1 MWRSNTS
8 ALGIFWL
15 RLAEGIPSMQIF
27 DAKATADRLPYDR
40 LIPELATAMRDLRD
54 GRIHA
59 CNRTV
64 LPLPGG
70 GSYLVM
76 PCTDN
81 RYAMTKLVTVTPA
94 NRALGLPTIQGRL
107 MVSDSRTGTPLAV
120 LDGSVV
126 TARRTAAVT
135 LLGIETLLG
144 RGPQRVVLVGTGIQ
158 ARAHAYAMGQRWPG
172 MQLRCVGRTANQA
185 KAFAQELTRDAI
197 DAQATTME
205 RSMDGADVV
214 IAATTSLTP
223 VLPDLVD
230 DRILV
235 VGVGSFT
242 PQMAELPANQ
252 VLRRQVWVDDLAG
265 AQHEAGDLLQ
275 AGVDWSRVASLADAL
290 DDQRKVDG
298 PLLYK
303 TVGHAAWDLAAVRTA
318 MNSQAAMGAP

>member
-1 MWRSNTS
+1 
-8 ALGIFWL
+8 
-15 RLAEGIPSMQIF
+15 MQIL
-27 DAKATADRLPYDR
+27 DAQATADRLPYDR
-40 LIPELATAMRDLRD
+40 LIPALATAMHDLRD

-81 RYAMTKLVTVTPA
+81 RYAMAKLVTVTPA

-144 RGPQRVVLVGTGIQ
+144 RGPQRVVLVGTGTQ
-158 ARAHAYAMGQRWPG
+158 ARAHAHAMGQRWPG
-172 MQLRCVGRTANQA
+172 VQLQCVGRTASQA
-185 KAFAQELTRDAI
+185 ETFALELQRDAI
-197 DAQATTME
+197 DASATDIE
-205 RSMDGADVV
+205 RSLAETEVV
-214 IAATTSLTP
+214 VAATTSLTA
-223 VLPDLVD
+223 VLPDQVD

-242 PQMAELPANQ
+242 PQMAELPPSQ
-252 VLRRQVWVDDLAG
+252 VLRRQVWVDDLEG

-275 AGVDWSRVASLADAL
+275 AGVDWTRVTSLAYAL
-290 DDQRKVDG
+290 DDQHKVKG

-318 MNSQAAMGAP
+318 MDSQASMGVPEIQGLQLGVSF